1 MAVHRGLGLDRKM
14 VLAVAQH
21 HQTIIFALEFSASLR
36 PR

>member
-1 MAVHRGLGLDRKM
+1 MAVDRKV

-21 HQTIIFALEFSASLR
+21 HQTIIFAMEFSASLR